1 MTKSNRLRAAGVIV
15 CAFALG
21 LTAAIA
27 QDTPAPILN
36 HTFEE
41 NDGGWHGIS
50 MAGGKADVNLTHDAT
65 GVKSGKGALKFDYE
79 LKKGDFSLLLLP
91 TPDMVLSKAK
101 SLKFWIKAD
110 HSTPIGLAM
119 QEKDGGRYSTVFT
132 VQKDTWQQVEVST
145 ADFALDVSKDAPKD
159 PDGKLD
165 LDTVENVALIDM
177 AQIFIQGDDA
187 FATVLGISAGP
198 RTFYL
203 DDFTVNTMALAPG
216 ATLKNGEGSLD
227 TFARPQ
233 VSWIAF
239 GEVQLSHAAGKP
251 LEGAGLQAKY
261 HQAPAKVCGFSKFI
275 GAGGLTGATKLMLSA
290 ASLKPA
296 KIIVQL
302 EEKSGGKY
310 NTTIELPG
318 NSGRADLALNLSDFR
333 AAQDSKDDDNKLD
346 LDQVTQIIFI
356 DGTGLLDNTDA
367 DNTFWVNNIK
377 AAK

>member
-1 MTKSNRLRAAGVIV
+1 VAA
-15 CAFALG
+15 L
-21 LTAAIA
+21 A

-36 HTFEE
+36 HTFEQ
-41 NDGGWHGIS
+41 NDGGWQGVS
-50 MAGGKADVNLTHDAT
+50 MAGGKVSVNLTHDAN

-91 TPDMVLSKAK
+91 TPDMVLGKAK
-101 SLKFWIKAD
+101 SIKFWIKAD
-110 HSTPIGLAM
+110 HSTPIGIAL

-132 VQKDTWQQVEVST
+132 VQKDTWQQVEVSPS
-145 ADFALDVSKDAPKD
+145 DFALDTSKDAPKD

-165 LDTVENVALIDM
+165 MDAVENAGLIDM

-187 FATVLGISAGP
+187 FANVLGISAGP

-203 DDFTVNTMALAPG
+203 DDFTVNTTALVSS
-216 ATLKNGEGSLD
+216 ATLKNGEGLLD

-239 GEVQLSHAAGKP
+239 GEVQLSHATGKP
-251 LEGAGLQAKY
+251 LEGIGLQAKY

-275 GAGGLTGATKLMLSA
+275 APGAMAGATKLMLSA

-302 EEKSGGKY
+302 EERGGGKY
-310 NTTIELPG
+310 NTIVELPG
-318 NSGRADLALNLSDFR
+318 NSGRADLALNLADFK
-333 AAQDSKDDDNKLD
+333 ASQDSKDDNNRLD

-367 DNTFWVNNIK
+367 DNTLWVNGIK

>member
-1 MTKSNRLRAAGVIV
+1 LGVAA
-15 CAFALG
+15 L
-21 LTAAIA
+21 A

-36 HTFEE
+36 HTFEQ
-41 NDGGWHGIS
+41 NDGGWQGVS
-50 MAGGKADVNLTHDAT
+50 MAGGKVSVNLTHDAN

-91 TPDMVLSKAK
+91 TPDMVLGKAK
-101 SLKFWIKAD
+101 SIKFWIKAD
-110 HSTPIGLAM
+110 HSTPIGIAL

-132 VQKDTWQQVEVST
+132 VQKDTWQQVEVSPS
-145 ADFALDVSKDAPKD
+145 DFALDTSKDAPKD

-165 LDTVENVALIDM
+165 MDAVENAGLIDM

-203 DDFTVNTMALAPG
+203 DDFTVNTTALVSS
-216 ATLKNGEGSLD
+216 ATLKNGEGLLD

-239 GEVQLSHAAGKP
+239 GEVQLSHATGKP
-251 LEGAGLQAKY
+251 LEGIGLQAKY
-261 HQAPAKVCGFSKFI
+261 HQAPAKV
-275 GAGGLTGATKLMLSA
+275 
-290 ASLKPA
+290 
-296 KIIVQL
+296 IVQL
-302 EEKSGGKY
+302 EERGGGKY
-310 NTTIELPG
+310 NTIVELPG
-318 NSGRADLALNLSDFR
+318 NSGRADLALNLADFK
-333 AAQDSKDDDNKLD
+333 ASQDSKDDNNRLD

-367 DNTFWVNNIK
+367 DNTLWVNGIK